1 MFFNCYFVALCF
13 SILFICVSSPFPAV
27 VPLISGN
34 GKKLFQTE
42 IDKVLK
48 TKFASIQSL
57 PKEINE
63 LENEFDIWK
72 SVLSSSTAGI
82 ILLLIVVILYLQ
94 RKNNAK
100 FLQLSEK
107 CLQFKIKIKNIEKK
121 TANLINNE

>member
-1 MFFNCYFVALCF
+1 MMNF
-13 SILFICVSSPFPAV
+13 SQRQLYCQRQWA
-27 VPLISGN
+27 IS
-34 GKKLFQTE
+34 KR
-42 IDKVLK
+42 
-48 TKFASIQSL
+48 S
-57 PKEINE
+57 